1 VTLCARRKLSFMPR
15 YWLPLVVGLFLFLV
29 GSMEGWKNRCA
40 YKPKRY
46 IQMTLKSEEVR
57 GDY

>member
-1 VTLCARRKLSFMPR
+1 MPH